1 MSQFSQNESL
11 ALKLQ
16 HFHKMQNAVLILSQ
30 DTKELSFH
38 FSFYRSHTCFAL
50 SVSHALFLCPSL
62 FYSGT
67 PSIQLNLSPLSLFS
81 PSYLFSLFPF
91 YLSLISFL
99 FSHTQLDSTHF
110 ISLPLSHSLY
120 FSFSLSIS
128 LFLFLR
134 PTHSLDPTHF
144 MSTIRKQLAHNNIIT
159 ENNK

>member
-1 MSQFSQNESL
+1 MECGVPYLLWIVRLHIKMSQFSQNESL

-67 PSIQLNLSPLSLFS
+67 PSIQLNLSHLSLFS

-99 FSHTQLDSTHF
+99 FFSHPARFDSLH
-110 ISLPLSHSLY
+110 LSPP
-120 FSFSLSIS
+120 FSLSVF
-128 LFLFLR
+128 FLF
-134 PTHSLDPTHF
+134 SY
-144 MSTIRKQLAHNNIIT
+144 M
-159 ENNK
+159 